1 MLKLSNPSWLYRLAP
16 RSSSDVERL
25 SSKEQSSPDVSRQSL
40 ESQNEADRLV
50 NGQEWRKPRTH
61 ISKTMKW
68 YWWCSLFCNILLL
81 LLSGTLIT
89 QVFKNLGLNELKCTA
104 MLSASSPALDSVEYE
119 FIKFQGALD
128 AENRF
133 KGAPNDD
140 LDQAWDDLV
149 NMGRIRVSKREF
161 DKLGKPTKGSV
172 QYPDGSFQ
180 GGLEV
185 FHQLHCLNYLRQ
197 STYPEY
203 YEMEEHKPEA
213 FHDSAKTRRLHLDHC
228 IDMLRQAITC
238 YGDTGIV
245 TASWVEGREGPYPDF
260 STWHK
265 CRKLEPLSR
274 YTDIYAGPPDLKK
287 PDDAF
292 SLSEPPV

>member
-1 MLKLSNPSWLYRLAP
+1 
-16 RSSSDVERL
+16 
-25 SSKEQSSPDVSRQSL
+25 
-40 ESQNEADRLV
+40 
-50 NGQEWRKPRTH
+50 
-61 ISKTMKW
+61 
-68 YWWCSLFCNILLL
+68 
-81 LLSGTLIT
+81 
-89 QVFKNLGLNELKCTA
+89 
-104 MLSASSPALDSVEYE
+104 
-119 FIKFQGALD
+119 
-128 AENRF
+128 
-133 KGAPNDD
+133 
-140 LDQAWDDLV
+140 
-149 NMGRIRVSKREF
+149 MGRIRVSKREF

-185 FHQLHCLNYLRQ
+185 FHQVCGHILLGWLCTDPSIPLQLHCLNYLRQ

-213 FHDSAKTRRLHLDHC
+213 FHDSAKTRRLHLGMYISSSIPIHISNTFVDHC

-274 YTDIYAGPPDLKK
+274 YTDMYAGPPDLKK